1 MCYMSFINNANLHGN
16 GMCLNLVA
24 SCHSDCTVWIRNVCY
39 QLYSM
44 V

>member
-1 MCYMSFINNANLHGN
+1 MSFINNANLHGN

-24 SCHSDCTVWIRNVCY
+24 SDCTVWIRNVCY